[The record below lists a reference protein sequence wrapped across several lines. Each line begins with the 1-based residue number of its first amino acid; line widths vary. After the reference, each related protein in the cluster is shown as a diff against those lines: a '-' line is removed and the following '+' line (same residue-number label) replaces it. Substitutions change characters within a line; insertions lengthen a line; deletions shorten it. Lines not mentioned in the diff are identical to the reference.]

1 MRDEDTLSV
10 SLSLSK
16 LDRNNNDVEPPRVR
30 HLRAKRNRNLSITRT
45 FFTATDAKFFAAGM
59 TTTTTTTTTTTEKLV
74 WTLPTYDIQ
83 SVIELAN
90 TLVYH

>member
-16 LDRNNNDVEPPRVR
+16 LDRNNNDVEPRRVR

-45 FFTATDAKFFAAGM
+45 FFTATDANIFTSGIK
-59 TTTTTTTTTTTEKLV
+59 TTTTTTMTEMTKASF
-74 WTLPTYDIQ
+74 WTLSTYFTDVQ
-83 SVIELAN
+83 
-90 TLVYH
+90 